1 MNKIIIDVV
10 LNPDG
15 TLVALLDDFSATII
29 KKYSKGEIL
38 NRNWIYTLVGL
49 TVEEAK
55 GVA

>member
-10 LNPDG
+10 LNPDC

>member
-38 NRNWIYTLVGL
+38 NRNWIYTLVGM

>member
-15 TLVALLDDFSATII
+15 TLVALLEDFSATII

>member
-1 MNKIIIDVV
+1 MNKTIIDIT

-29 KKYSKGEIL
+29 KKYRKGEIM

-49 TVEEAK
+49 TVEKAK

>member
-38 NRNWIYTLVGL
+38 NRNWIYTLVGM
-49 TVEEAK
+49 TEEQARRE
-55 GVA
+55 A